1 MIGSETRG
9 DFPTTPGGY
18 HDADFLTIYDWMWSP
33 NGLGLKLGSMKAV
46 LYARIYGASHH
57 SSGAMFESQSSLAT
71 SLGFSRQKTS
81 EALKG
86 LVADGLVSIVG
97 RLGSSPKSPALY
109 VANLNRVA
117 AAIDSMRLAAS
128 LEGTTSDSSFDAY
141 GPMAPVI
148 DEDILASCGFQQ
160 IAGRTNVENSEAA
173 TVRWREEAVNG
184 RFYVT
189 SGDIQRTKGDIQ
201 RTKGDIG
208 STCGLL
214 KTTTPLATCEN
225 VNESPAQRGCINP
238 LTINAASIEGEGE
251 GEGTNKAL
259 KTRRVESDGLTVG
272 MGRDAETAPAGRGG
286 ACKLSPDATEREA
299 PFWELPEP
307 DREAFDRLLRIG
319 KHVDGAHLADTR
331 RAFAELLADGWEARD
346 VVEAYEAY
354 FDAFHGSSGE
364 RGHRSERYAMWLVS
378 WLTKASGARKW
389 LARVGAKRRG
399 DRASERRRAV
409 TFGRATDGTWFAD
422 RGHGD
427 IVPLSAALGRGATD
441 DELMAD
447 YQASYP
453 VTGVV

>member
-1 MIGSETRG
+1 
-9 DFPTTPGGY
+9 
-18 HDADFLTIYDWMWSP
+18 
-33 NGLGLKLGSMKAV
+33 
-46 LYARIYGASHH
+46 
-57 SSGAMFESQSSLAT
+57 
-71 SLGFSRQKTS
+71 
-81 EALKG
+81 
-86 LVADGLVSIVG
+86 
-97 RLGSSPKSPALY
+97 
-109 VANLNRVA
+109 
-117 AAIDSMRLAAS
+117 
-128 LEGTTSDSSFDAY
+128 
-141 GPMAPVI
+141 
-148 DEDILASCGFQQ
+148 
-160 IAGRTNVENSEAA
+160 
-173 TVRWREEAVNG
+173 
-184 RFYVT
+184 
-189 SGDIQRTKGDIQ
+189 
-201 RTKGDIG
+201 
-208 STCGLL
+208 
-214 KTTTPLATCEN
+214 
-225 VNESPAQRGCINP
+225 
-238 LTINAASIEGEGE
+238 
-251 GEGTNKAL
+251 
-259 KTRRVESDGLTVG
+259 

>member
-1 MIGSETRG
+1 
-9 DFPTTPGGY
+9 
-18 HDADFLTIYDWMWSP
+18 
-33 NGLGLKLGSMKAV
+33 
-46 LYARIYGASHH
+46 
-57 SSGAMFESQSSLAT
+57 
-71 SLGFSRQKTS
+71 
-81 EALKG
+81 
-86 LVADGLVSIVG
+86 
-97 RLGSSPKSPALY
+97 
-109 VANLNRVA
+109 
-117 AAIDSMRLAAS
+117 
-128 LEGTTSDSSFDAY
+128 
-141 GPMAPVI
+141 
-148 DEDILASCGFQQ
+148 
-160 IAGRTNVENSEAA
+160 
-173 TVRWREEAVNG
+173 
-184 RFYVT
+184 
-189 SGDIQRTKGDIQ
+189 
-201 RTKGDIG
+201 
-208 STCGLL
+208 
-214 KTTTPLATCEN
+214 
-225 VNESPAQRGCINP
+225 
-238 LTINAASIEGEGE
+238 
-251 GEGTNKAL
+251 
-259 KTRRVESDGLTVG
+259 
-272 MGRDAETAPAGRGG
+272 MGRDTETAPAGRGG

-354 FDAFHGSSGE
+354 FDAFHGPSGE

-453 VTGVV
+453 VAGVV